1 MKTKL
6 LLFSFLMLMASCVK
20 SRNIDVVN
28 VEEKSNESKFESN
41 GMKLDFTSQIE
52 TREYSVEKR
61 TEFSNPQNPSGL
73 DISSITEDVSITFD
87 KSNALEPVAKVE
99 ISNVKQDGKRRPDNP
114 INQYF
119 LKSGEVLNKI
129 DLSLS
134 SDGRIQRVVNRD
146 EILQNWEYIK
156 IYLDNYF
163 VSENE
168 NVMATLKGW
177 TQQIEETV
185 KNEDQFIQTIEND
198 LFYNRFFYGYW
209 MNYSLNGQLVKN
221 QSFPAMFGNALI
233 VLTDRLTASDIDGK
247 RQVEISGKLNREA
260 SDMVA
265 IAEYLGMDINDLD
278 DLSIESK
285 GKCLFDAVGLI
296 EEIEFKAEAEIA
308 GSDFKRSLSLT
319 VRRR

>member
-1 MKTKL
+1 MKAKL

-87 KSNALEPVAKVE
+87 KSNALEPIAKVE
-99 ISNVKQDGKRRPDNP
+99 ISDVKQDGKRRPDNP

-119 LKSGEVLNKI
+119 IKSGEVLNKLY
-129 DLSLS
+129 LSLS

-146 EILQNWEYIK
+146 EALQNWEYIK

-168 NVMATLKGW
+168 NVMAPFQFAMNEVY
-177 TQQIEETV
+177 TQIF
-185 KNEDQFIQTIEND
+185 NEKLLTSF
-198 LFYNRFFYGYW
+198 
-209 MNYSLNGQLVKN
+209 LNL
-221 QSFPAMFGNALI
+221 
-233 VLTDRLTASDIDGK
+233 
-247 RQVEISGKLNREA
+247 LN
-260 SDMVA
+260 
-265 IAEYLGMDINDLD
+265 IKTY
-278 DLSIESK
+278 
-285 GKCLFDAVGLI
+285 CW
-296 EEIEFKAEAEIA
+296 
-308 GSDFKRSLSLT
+308 
-319 VRRR
+319 